1 MEQNKNDKNLVVKE
15 SKRLLPLS
23 GNGVS
28 RWVLKMIA
36 VYFSK
41 VDLHNLNNRNVR
53 FENGEIENI
62 LGVDRMEK
70 DVLIKKLDEHFV
82 LITIEDTNNPRG
94 FIKISLFETATAYTG
109 EDGNWLVDLS
119 CTRTAMEY
127 ILWTINYKYNISGFH
142 SYPKLPKLEE

>member
-62 LGVDRMEK
+62 LGVDRIEK
-70 DVLIKKLDEHFV
+70 DVLIKKLDELFV
-82 LITIEDTNNPRG
+82 LITI
-94 FIKISLFETATAYTG
+94 
-109 EDGNWLVDLS
+109 
-119 CTRTAMEY
+119 
-127 ILWTINYKYNISGFH
+127 
-142 SYPKLPKLEE
+142 

>member
-62 LGVDRMEK
+62 LGVDRIEK
-70 DVLIKKLDEHFV
+70 DVLIKKLDELFV
-82 LITIEDTNNPRG
+82 IITIEDTNNPRG
-94 FIKISLFETATAYTG
+94 FIKISLFENATAYTG

-127 ILWTINYKYNISGFH
+127 ILWTINYKNNISGFH